1 MPVQIFLN
9 DPLKLEILSD
19 EIVAAWPN
27 QPFSVS
33 DHSSYCEGMKIRWER
48 IVILLFVWRENIRRA
63 DRERWENIFCRMNVV
78 CSSGSLTTITKVS

>member
-27 QPFSVS
+27 KPLCVS
-33 DHSSYCEGMKIRWER
+33 DHSSYCEGMKIRRER

-63 DRERWENIFCRMNVV
+63 DRER
-78 CSSGSLTTITKVS
+78 